1 MRYILILGILV
12 CSITFQSCQEH
23 NNEVEILT
31 VEEMKSLL
39 QLEDIQLIDVRTQQ
53 EYQTGHIKNAKNI
66 VYLGNN
72 WEEDIRKLDKDKPV
86 LVYCERGKR
95 SAKCSDILLE
105 AGFKKIYDLKG
116 GIQEW
121 KFSGE
126 VIVP

>member
-1 MRYILILGILV
+1 MRYILILGILI
-12 CSITFQSCQEH
+12 CSIAFQSCQEH

-126 VIVP
+126 AIVP